1 MVWSMLGLMSKID
14 FSLVDLGW
22 YNFTQAGHTLVAAA
36 NVQAIP
42 APEMNVVEAVVQ
54 AFVLGIVQGITEFLP
69 ISSTAHL
76 LVFTKL
82 FGWETTGQKT
92 FVDAIQFGS
101 VIAVVW
107 YFWKDIRLILTGA
120 WSAFQRKEWHQEEW
134 KIFVGIAV
142 GTIPALGVGF
152 VLKKLNLL
160 PDGVLVIAIM
170 SIVMALLL
178 GLAEKIGSRKRGFD
192 DLQIQDGILVGI
204 GQTIALLPGAS
215 RSGSTLTTGLFLGLE
230 RQTAARFSFLLGI
243 PTLTIATLVE
253 AKDALSNGQILIP
266 LLVGI
271 LSSLIFSY
279 LSIAWLLRF
288 LQRQSTWVF
297 VWYRLA
303 FGAALLAAFAG
314 GLFQNT

>member
-1 MVWSMLGLMSKID
+1 MVWSALNPAASLGS
-14 FSLVDLGW
+14 SGW
-22 YNFTQAGHTLVAAA
+22 YGLAHLGHALIAVASTATSTAA
-36 NVQAIP
+36 SEVNVI
-42 APEMNVVEAVVQ
+42 EA
-54 AFVLGIVQGITEFLP
+54 AFESFVLGIVQGITEFLP

-76 LVFTKL
+76 LVFTRL
-82 FGWETTGQKT
+82 FGWQITGQKT

-107 YFWKDIRLILTGA
+107 YFWADIRQILTGA
-120 WSAFQRKEWHQEEW
+120 WAAFQRQDWQQEEW
-134 KIFVGIAV
+134 KILVGIAV
-142 GTIPALGVGF
+142 GTVPALGVGF

-160 PDGVLVIAIM
+160 PDGVVVIAVM
-170 SIVMALLL
+170 SIVMSLLL
-178 GLAEKIGSRKRGFD
+178 GLAEKVGSRKRGFD
-192 DLQIQDGILVGI
+192 DLQIGDGILVGL
-204 GQTIALLPGAS
+204 GQMIALLPGAS

-253 AKDALSNGQILIP
+253 AKDALSNSQLLVP

-271 LSSLIFSY
+271 LSSFIFSY

-303 FGAALLAAFAG
+303 FGVALLAAFAG
-314 GLFQNT
+314 GIFKNS

>member
-1 MVWSMLGLMSKID
+1 MLNADG
-14 FSLVDLGW
+14 SLVDLGW
-22 YNFTQAGHTLVAAA
+22 YSLLQTGHLLIAAA
-36 NVQAIP
+36 NQANTP
-42 APEMNVVEAVVQ
+42 PEMNVVEAVFQ
-54 AFVLGIVQGITEFLP
+54 SFVLGIVQGITEFLP

-82 FGWETTGQKT
+82 LGWETTGQKT

-107 YFWKDIRLILTGA
+107 YFWKDIRQILTGA
-120 WSAFQRKEWHQEEW
+120 WSAFQRKDWQQEEW

-152 VLKKLNLL
+152 ILKKLHLL
-160 PDGVLVIAIM
+160 PDGVLVIAVM

-178 GLAEKIGSRKRGFD
+178 GLAEKVGSRKRRFD
-192 DLQIQDGILVGI
+192 DLQIKDGILVGI

-215 RSGSTLTTGLFLGLE
+215 RSGSTLTTALFLGLE

-253 AKDALSNGQILIP
+253 AKDALSNSQILLP

-271 LSSLIFSY
+271 FSSFIFSY
-279 LSIAWLLRF
+279 VSIAWLLRF

-314 GLFQNT
+314 GMFQNG

>member
-1 MVWSMLGLMSKID
+1 M
-14 FSLVDLGW
+14 GW
-22 YNFTQAGHTLVAAA
+22 YSLGALGHTLIAAA
-36 NVQAIP
+36 TSTSTAASDVNVI
-42 APEMNVVEAVVQ
+42 EAS
-54 AFVLGIVQGITEFLP
+54 FESFMLGIVQGITEFLP

-76 LVFTKL
+76 LIVTRL
-82 FGWETTGQKT
+82 FGWGVTGQKT

-107 YFWKDIRLILTGA
+107 YFWTDIYQILTGA
-120 WSAFQRKEWHQEEW
+120 WSAFRQQDWQREEW
-134 KIFVGIAV
+134 KILVGIIV
-142 GTIPALGVGF
+142 GTIPALSAGF

-160 PDGVLVIAIM
+160 PDGVMLIAVM
-170 SIVMALLL
+170 SIVMSLLL
-178 GLAEKIGSRKRGFD
+178 ALAEKLGSRKRGFD
-192 DLQIQDGILVGI
+192 DLQIGDGILVGL
-204 GQTIALLPGAS
+204 GQMIALLPGAS

-243 PTLTIATLVE
+243 PTLTIATLVQ
-253 AKDALSNGQILIP
+253 AKDSLSNSQMLIP

-271 LSSLIFSY
+271 FSSFIFSY

-303 FGAALLAAFAG
+303 FGVALLAALAG
-314 GLFQNT
+314 GIFQQNS

>member
-1 MVWSMLGLMSKID
+1 MVWSALNPAFSSSGWSSLAHLGHV
-14 FSLVDLGW
+14 F
-22 YNFTQAGHTLVAAA
+22 FTVAATSTSTA
-36 NVQAIP
+36 AAEVNII
-42 APEMNVVEAVVQ
+42 EA
-54 AFVLGIVQGITEFLP
+54 AFESFVLGIVQGITEFLP

-76 LVFTKL
+76 LVFTRL
-82 FGWETTGQKT
+82 FGWEITGQKT

-107 YFWKDIRLILTGA
+107 YFWADIRQILTGA
-120 WSAFQRKEWHQEEW
+120 WVAFQRKDWKQEEW
-134 KIFVGIAV
+134 KILVGIAV

-152 VLKKLNLL
+152 VLKKLHLL
-160 PDGVLVIAIM
+160 PDGVVVIAVM
-170 SIVMALLL
+170 SIVMSLVL

-192 DLQIQDGILVGI
+192 DLQIQDGILVGL
-204 GQTIALLPGAS
+204 GQMIALLPGAS

-253 AKDALSNGQILIP
+253 AKDALSNSQLLVP

-271 LSSLIFSY
+271 ISSFIFSY

-303 FGAALLAAFAG
+303 FGVALLAAFAG
-314 GLFQNT
+314 GVFHNS